1 MFACLSEE
9 RRSEIRQTN
18 RTGHADGRARLS
30 EERNAERRAHHDM
43 DVVDEEKDSC
53 DNCHRRDFSVDP
65 RYKLTFTVVSNEE
78 IRTCKLAKVKPRQVH
93 DEVIYFTL
101 CQECER
107 CLKKTPDYSSM
118 TSSQKAHMFDWKNI
132 WPSFLWDILSGC
144 NASDNVPYHQI
155 EGAETLWRMICASM
169 REYWVEAIEIIQYR
183 YRGNIIK
190 PYDGCTLDH
199 PKPFFV
205 DRTMDV
211 DKFWNNI
218 HSLDL
223 KRMLVELN
231 SEKTSL
237 IPDVLCPWGCTEFC
251 FEAGHTNLGILIQHH
266 LRKVVLNFPTAQW
279 YRKMHFVESSRN
291 DYICEEENRD
301 LVLMNP
307 KWPVRPCVVLE
318 EGEGLMAMVCR
329 HHMKHS
335 DTKRLYLHPPRK
347 PNNILSSE
355 RSDQLCPCQ
364 AQPRTV
370 GNMKASKYNTTMMM
384 TSQQYTFSGADSFYL
399 TSEPQFSSL
408 SVMLMT
414 HETQSIAKRND
425 INSLISQFVRDGMMN
440 AELAKNLRER
450 AAEDYPEGSLQKYI
464 ESATYVNLRDC
475 MLFQKKGRDE
485 SVDVVVRRSV
495 GFGRYR
501 EEVTTCRCSWLP
513 TINAIQ
519 VEDSNGHG
527 YPFSPVENYKSTGK
541 GEPAMMLWVLIGAIM
556 GCKDLYE
563 AIAEKRLPFRYD
575 GWEGHFLTHL
585 CLKYAKYADVNVKS
599 SSGSP
604 FKASQNNTVQ
614 NLLDRIKKFMPQD
627 MLEFEGSSFEDR
639 NLFFKFNIA
648 YWRELFQVADYP
660 SIGIVSSIE
669 YAESSIGKDIIIV
682 VETEWQ
688 DISHK
693 IEDFVSI
700 GHIVYEARVVIA
712 IDAEANETCRPGA
725 FTGVRW
731 ARHGTGFC
739 KYWKQTRNSK
749 SSEVMTH
756 HSADDIRIAGTVYA
770 LLTVYVRVQDSQTS
784 RYKLD
789 FFHSLGGQTHV
800 FCSCNTFPLII
811 SGRLRKDKRL
821 CMQAGCT
828 GKERFVCSNN
838 SCNTRICRQCFD
850 GLPMTVATTFSPVP
864 EANEISERSSVPAAF
879 PTVSHPTQHN
889 SETPTN
895 LTLTLSTASK

>member
-1 MFACLSEE
+1 
-9 RRSEIRQTN
+9 
-18 RTGHADGRARLS
+18 
-30 EERNAERRAHHDM
+30 
-43 DVVDEEKDSC
+43 
-53 DNCHRRDFSVDP
+53 
-65 RYKLTFTVVSNEE
+65 
-78 IRTCKLAKVKPRQVH
+78 
-93 DEVIYFTL
+93 
-101 CQECER
+101 
-107 CLKKTPDYSSM
+107 
-118 TSSQKAHMFDWKNI
+118 
-132 WPSFLWDILSGC
+132 
-144 NASDNVPYHQI
+144 
-155 EGAETLWRMICASM
+155 
-169 REYWVEAIEIIQYR
+169 
-183 YRGNIIK
+183 
-190 PYDGCTLDH
+190 
-199 PKPFFV
+199 
-205 DRTMDV
+205 
-211 DKFWNNI
+211 
-218 HSLDL
+218 
-223 KRMLVELN
+223 
-231 SEKTSL
+231 
-237 IPDVLCPWGCTEFC
+237 
-251 FEAGHTNLGILIQHH
+251 
-266 LRKVVLNFPTAQW
+266 
-279 YRKMHFVESSRN
+279 
-291 DYICEEENRD
+291 
-301 LVLMNP
+301 
-307 KWPVRPCVVLE
+307 
-318 EGEGLMAMVCR
+318 
-329 HHMKHS
+329 
-335 DTKRLYLHPPRK
+335 
-347 PNNILSSE
+347 
-355 RSDQLCPCQ
+355 
-364 AQPRTV
+364 
-370 GNMKASKYNTTMMM
+370 
-384 TSQQYTFSGADSFYL
+384 
-399 TSEPQFSSL
+399 
-408 SVMLMT
+408 
-414 HETQSIAKRND
+414 
-425 INSLISQFVRDGMMN
+425 
-440 AELAKNLRER
+440 
-450 AAEDYPEGSLQKYI
+450 
-464 ESATYVNLRDC
+464 
-475 MLFQKKGRDE
+475 MLFQKKGRGE

-527 YPFSPVENYKSTGK
+527 YPFTPVENYKSTGK
-541 GEPAMMLWVLIGAIM
+541 GEPAMMLWVLMGAIM

-604 FKASQNNTVQ
+604 FKASQNNSVQ
-614 NLLDRIKKFMPQD
+614 SLLDRIKKFMPQD

-639 NLFFKFNIA
+639 NLFFRFNIA

-660 SIGIVSSIE
+660 SIDIVSSIE
-669 YAESSIGKDIIIV
+669 YAVSSIGKDIIIV
-682 VETEWQ
+682 VETDWQ

-693 IEDFVSI
+693 IEDYVSI
-700 GHIVYEARVVIA
+700 GHIVFEARVVIA

-864 EANEISERSSVPAAF
+864 EANENSERSSVPAGF
-879 PTVSHPTQHN
+879 PSVSHPTERN
-889 SETPTN
+889 SQTPTN